1 MMVIN
6 SVFTI
11 GVLFNRKDMKPP
23 RNIGDDATY
32 FNQELPKRGIFNIY
46 YGTETYTGEVEPDG
60 PTPIVK
66 ITF

>member
-1 MMVIN
+1 MLWACPEGKRAPGMNNTLMPNSTIATAKSMMVIN

-32 FNQELPKRGIFNIY
+32 FNQELPK
-46 YGTETYTGEVEPDG
+46 
-60 PTPIVK
+60 
-66 ITF
+66 